1 MKMKGLEHLVLVEMA
16 EKLWQKHGKRYRTL
30 IPEYHELIAKKR
42 ELKISP
48 LNRVKQST
56 LNELPDIEFLNITNK
71 KELRSRIKKLSAE
84 KLTAQIIATELMLD
98 SYAFRTIESHI
109 FDYKYE
115 ISHLHQKKGGAG
127 SIDTEYCRNCSINTR
142 HSHAENG

>member
-1 MKMKGLEHLVLVEMA
+1 MKEKGLEHLVLVEMA

-56 LNELPDIEFLNITNK
+56 LGEIPEIEFLSVKNK
-71 KELRSRIKKLSAE
+71 KELHSKLKGYSVERLSAM
-84 KLTAQIIATELMLD
+84 IIATEMMFD

-127 SIDTEYCRNCSINTR
+127 AIDPNYCRNCSMNTR